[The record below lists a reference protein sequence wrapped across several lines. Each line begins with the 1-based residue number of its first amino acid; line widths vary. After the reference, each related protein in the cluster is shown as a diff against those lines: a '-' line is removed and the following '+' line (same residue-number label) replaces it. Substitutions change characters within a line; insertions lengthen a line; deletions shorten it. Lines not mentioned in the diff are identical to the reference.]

1 METRSKSVSS
11 EEARQLNRAVR
22 ARKGRG
28 LESGE
33 ARAATVKDAA
43 SGAALLRS
51 EQPAMSGRSTTSGQG
66 AGVRALQRLAGNRA
80 VCDLLSVGQAKLEV
94 GPAGDRYEQEADDV
108 ARRVVGALQ
117 EAKRGEASPVDDDLQ
132 HDSTEL
138 VGRATKSGR
147 ATAPATA
154 PEVGL
159 EGGALELGTEAA
171 IKSARSGGAAL
182 DNGVR
187 RAMEGAFGADFSQV
201 RVHSGSASSELNDRV
216 QAKAFTIGNDIFF
229 RDGAPDARTSHGQEL
244 LAHELTHTVQQG
256 AARSLDTSPP
266 RHREDE

>member
-1 METRSKSVSS
+1 METRSKSVTS

-33 ARAATVKDAA
+33 APAATVKDAA

-51 EQPAMSGRSTTSGQG
+51 EQPVMSGRSTASGQG
-66 AGVRALQRLAGNRA
+66 ADVRALQRLAGNRA

-117 EAKRGEASPVDDDLQ
+117 EANRGDASPVDDDLQ
-132 HDSTEL
+132 PDSTAL
-138 VGRATKSGR
+138 AGRATKIGR
-147 ATAPATA
+147 ATAPATD

-159 EGGALELGTEAA
+159 EGGALEAGTEAA

-229 RDGAPDARTSHGQEL
+229 RDGVPDARTNHGQEL

-256 AARSLDTSPP
+256 AARSLDTGPS
-266 RHREDE
+266 RHQEDE

>member
-1 METRSKSVSS
+1 METRNKSVSS

-22 ARKGRG
+22 ARQGRG
-28 LESGE
+28 VDGGE
-33 ARAATVKDAA
+33 RAATVKDAA
-43 SGAALLRS
+43 TGAALLRS
-51 EQPAMSGRSTTSGQG
+51 EQPARSGQG
-66 AGVRALQRLAGNRA
+66 ASVQALQRLAGNRA

-94 GPAGDRYEQEADDV
+94 GAAGDSYEQEADDV
-108 ARRVVGALQ
+108 ARRVVSALQ
-117 EAKRGEASPVDDDLQ
+117 GANRGETSTVDGDLEQ
-132 HDSTEL
+132 DSTQL
-138 VGRATKSGR
+138 VGRVAKVGR
-147 ATAPATA
+147 RAAPSTA

-159 EGGALELGTEAA
+159 EGGALEPGTEAA

-216 QAKAFTIGNDIFF
+216 QAKAFTVGNDIFF
-229 RDGAPDARTSHGQEL
+229 RDGAPDTKTSHGQEL

-256 AARSLDTSPP
+256 AARSIETAPS
-266 RHREDE
+266 RRQEDQ

>member
-33 ARAATVKDAA
+33 ARAAPVKDAA

-51 EQPAMSGRSTTSGQG
+51 EQPIMGGRATTSGQG
-66 AGVRALQRLAGNRA
+66 ADVRALQRLAGNRA

-117 EAKRGEASPVDDDLQ
+117 EANGGEASPVDDDL
-132 HDSTEL
+132 E
-138 VGRATKSGR
+138 
-147 ATAPATA
+147 ATASSWWAGPPRSAGRRRR
-154 PEVGL
+154 PL
-159 EGGALELGTEAA
+159 PQ
-171 IKSARSGGAAL
+171 KSAS
-182 DNGVR
+182 
-187 RAMEGAFGADFSQV
+187 RAG
-201 RVHSGSASSELNDRV
+201 
-216 QAKAFTIGNDIFF
+216 
-229 RDGAPDARTSHGQEL
+229 
-244 LAHELTHTVQQG
+244 
-256 AARSLDTSPP
+256 P
-266 RHREDE
+266 RAGD

>member
-1 METRSKSVSS
+1 METRSKSVTS

-33 ARAATVKDAA
+33 ARAAPVKDAA

-51 EQPAMSGRSTTSGQG
+51 AQPIVGGRAAASGQG
-66 AGVRALQRLAGNRA
+66 ADVRALQRLAGNRA

-117 EAKRGEASPVDDDLQ
+117 EANGADASPVDDLED
-132 HDSTEL
+132 DSTAL
-138 VGRATKSGR
+138 VGRATRIGR
-147 ATAPATA
+147 ATAPAVD

-159 EGGALELGTEAA
+159 EGGP
-171 IKSARSGGAAL
+171 S
-182 DNGVR
+182 R
-187 RAMEGAFGADFSQV
+187 RG
-201 RVHSGSASSELNDRV
+201 RR
-216 QAKAFTIGNDIFF
+216 
-229 RDGAPDARTSHGQEL
+229 RP
-244 LAHELTHTVQQG
+244 
-256 AARSLDTSPP
+256 
-266 RHREDE
+266 